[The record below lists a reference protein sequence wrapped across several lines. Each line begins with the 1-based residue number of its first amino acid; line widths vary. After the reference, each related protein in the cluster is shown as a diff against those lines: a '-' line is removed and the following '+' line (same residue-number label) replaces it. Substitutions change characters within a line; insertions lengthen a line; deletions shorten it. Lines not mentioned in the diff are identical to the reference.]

1 MRSGS
6 KTHLNAPLFEWFW
19 QALIRT
25 VHFQWSLYLTKS
37 SNKLIKVMKLRVRF
51 DGISNVRVSDEQGS
65 NRTIKLIRLW
75 SANETHIVLIPVYIT
90 KLSIHQL
97 KISLDIKMVL
107 ISGRNSTIIFY
118 NDFLQ
123 LLRVARYSTLR
134 ERDKHTHWEK

>member
-1 MRSGS
+1 MKCERN
-6 KTHLNAPLFEWFW
+6 THSVN
-19 QALIRT
+19 
-25 VHFQWSLYLTKS
+25 S
-37 SNKLIKVMKLRVRF
+37 
-51 DGISNVRVSDEQGS
+51 
-65 NRTIKLIRLW
+65 RL
-75 SANETHIVLIPVYIT
+75 HYKIVNSID
-90 KLSIHQL
+90 SIHQL